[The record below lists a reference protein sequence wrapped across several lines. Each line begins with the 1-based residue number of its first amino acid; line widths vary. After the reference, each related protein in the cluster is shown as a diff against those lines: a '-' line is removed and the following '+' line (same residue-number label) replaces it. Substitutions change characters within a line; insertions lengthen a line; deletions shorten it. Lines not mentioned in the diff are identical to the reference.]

1 MTVSSQLWK
10 SAAETDSRETFIHSH
25 PELDETLLS
34 DLWDDTHIQVS
45 DIRRFLG
52 MTQKD
57 FAERYFVSKR
67 TVEAWESST
76 GDSKRRCPAHL
87 VVLMARDAG
96 YPLKVL

>member
-25 PELDETLLS
+25 PELDETFLS

-45 DIRRFLG
+45 DIRHFLG

-57 FAERYFVSKR
+57 FAERFHMSKR
-67 TVEAWESST
+67 AVVAWEAST
-76 GDSKRRCPAHL
+76 GDSKRRCPAYL